1 MGITVAILL
10 GQYSIIFVS
19 ILACAWRILN
29 WVWLKPRR
37 LERLL
42 RQQGLK
48 GNSYKFFFGDT
59 KESSMMIKEAKSKPI
74 SFSHD
79 ILSRVSPFLHQT
91 VQNYGKGSFIW
102 FGPIPRVNIM
112 ETEQIREVFSKFS
125 DFQKP
130 ATNPLVRKLAPGLG
144 NSEGQKWTKHRK
156 IINPAFHLEKLKR
169 MLPAFYQSCSE
180 MISEWEKLVALEGSC
195 ELDVWPFL
203 VNLTSDVI
211 SRTAF
216 GSNYEEG
223 RRIFELQN
231 ELASL
236 TKQLTQSVYFPGKRF
251 LPTKINKKIEKIDKE
266 IEASLKIIINR
277 REKAIK
283 EDHGLA
289 SDDLLGILMESNF
302 REIQENGNNKKFGM
316 SIKDVIEE
324 CKLFYFA
331 GKETTSTLLAWTMV
345 LLSKHM
351 DWQIRAR
358 EEVLQLFGNNKPD
371 FDGLN
376 HLKMANMIL
385 YEVLRLYP
393 PGDTLLRTVT
403 KEMKLGNLTLPAG
416 VQLSLPMIFMHHDP
430 QLWGEDVTEFKP
442 ERFSEGVSKA
452 TKNKLSFFPFG
463 WGPRI
468 CIGQNFALLE
478 AKMALALV
486 LQNFWFEL
494 SSTYAHAPFPVTTIQ
509 PQYGA
514 HLILHKL

>member
-1 MGITVAILL
+1 
-10 GQYSIIFVS
+10 
-19 ILACAWRILN
+19 
-29 WVWLKPRR
+29 
-37 LERLL
+37 
-42 RQQGLK
+42 
-48 GNSYKFFFGDT
+48 
-59 KESSMMIKEAKSKPI
+59 
-74 SFSHD
+74 
-79 ILSRVSPFLHQT
+79 
-91 VQNYGKGSFIW
+91 
-102 FGPIPRVNIM
+102 
-112 ETEQIREVFSKFS
+112 
-125 DFQKP
+125 
-130 ATNPLVRKLAPGLG
+130 
-144 NSEGQKWTKHRK
+144 
-156 IINPAFHLEKLKR
+156 
-169 MLPAFYQSCSE
+169 

-376 HLKMANMIL
+376 HLKMVSTNTMIL
-385 YEVLRLYP
+385 
-393 PGDTLLRTVT
+393 
-403 KEMKLGNLTLPAG
+403 
-416 VQLSLPMIFMHHDP
+416 I
-430 QLWGEDVTEFKP
+430 
-442 ERFSEGVSKA
+442 
-452 TKNKLSFFPFG
+452 
-463 WGPRI
+463 
-468 CIGQNFALLE
+468 
-478 AKMALALV
+478 
-486 LQNFWFEL
+486 
-494 SSTYAHAPFPVTTIQ
+494 SSYNG
-509 PQYGA
+509 Y
-514 HLILHKL
+514 KRY